1 MLTNKRL
8 QSYLHDMS
16 HELFYSELYQN
27 MIEKGTDLL
36 IERFRGYVKECR
48 HIADNLRGVI
58 RTRRCVADK
67 GAIAS
72 KNIVGVD
79 AGHNGVHFRF
89 AYVPIYNAVAVLF
102 EGMELKGE
110 PLCVSGPPDIWAVDD
125 EPERRENLLHMAL
138 EYYVARR
145 AVELWNPDYLIID
158 GGIVLNPRLHPNS
171 SDPSEY
177 RYDFTYTVM
186 QALELLRVCKENNI
200 LVLGFVKRSCMNYY
214 GRLLGYEKFRDAT
227 FLSLIMSEGE
237 YTEPFPMKNK
247 VSESYARIAEEL
259 GMDVDVAEVYSS
271 YVKTWIIPFRIE
283 IPSFN
288 LDMLDEAISFVAS
301 SANVMGIPYPIHE
314 ADRYTRISKPFSN
327 IHTLNFFAK
336 AVELVKRGELT
347 SEELNFLLL
356 QHGEFWALTDA
367 SKGSREP

>member
-1 MLTNKRL
+1 MLANNKMHPKI
-8 QSYLHDMS
+8 LHDIG
-16 HELFYSELYQN
+16 HELVYSELYQN

-48 HIADNLRGVI
+48 HVAENLRGII
-58 RTRRCVADK
+58 RTRRCIADR
-67 GAIAS
+67 GMLAS
-72 KNIVGVD
+72 RRIVGVD

-102 EGMELKGE
+102 EGMEFKGE

-138 EYYVARR
+138 EYYVAKK

-158 GGIVLNPRLHPNS
+158 GGIVLNPRLYPNN
-171 SDPSEY
+171 SDSSEY
-177 RYDFTYTVM
+177 RYDFTYTVI
-186 QALELLRVCKENNI
+186 QALELLRVCEENDVLI
-200 LVLGFVKRSCMNYY
+200 LGFVKRSCMNYY
-214 GRLLGYEKFRDAT
+214 GRLLGYEKFRDAI
-227 FLSLIMSEGE
+227 FLSLIMDENE

-247 VSESYARIAEEL
+247 VSESYVKIAEEL
-259 GMDVDVAEVYSS
+259 GIEVSDVYSS
-271 YVKTWIIPFRIE
+271 YVKTWVIPFRIE

-288 LDMLDEAISFVAS
+288 LDMLEEAVSLIVS

-356 QHGEFWALTDA
+356 QHGEYWALADTTN
-367 SKGSREP
+367 KGSWEL

>member
-1 MLTNKRL
+1 M
-8 QSYLHDMS
+8 D
-16 HELFYSELYQN
+16 HELVYSELYQD

-48 HIADNLRGVI
+48 HVAESLKNFI
-58 RTRRCVADK
+58 RIKNCLVDK
-67 GAIAS
+67 GLLAS
-72 KNIVGVD
+72 KRIVGVD

-110 PLCVSGPPDIWAVDD
+110 PLCIAGPPDIWAVDD

-138 EYYVARR
+138 EYYAARR
-145 AVELWNPDYLIID
+145 AVELWRPNYLIID
-158 GGIVLNPRLHPNS
+158 GGIVLNPRLHPNNSDS
-171 SDPSEY
+171 SDY

-186 QALELLRVCKENNI
+186 QALELLRVCMENDI

-214 GRLLGYEKFRDAT
+214 GSLLGYDKFRDVT
-227 FLSLIMSEGE
+227 FLSLIMNEGD
-237 YTEPFPMKNK
+237 YTEPFPIRNK
-247 VSESYARIAEEL
+247 VSESYARIARDL
-259 GMDVDVAEVYSS
+259 SIDVCMAEIYSS

-288 LDMLDEAISFVAS
+288 LDRFEEAISLIIA

-356 QHGEFWALTDA
+356 QHGEYWALTDNGGL
-367 SKGSREP
+367 KP